1 MHLHAVYRGAGLARK
16 QGEHQDD
23 AAHVRRAA
31 AVKRAAL
38 PVALVAAA
46 ALGSGGAGAAAASVQ
61 VRVPADRVCTNTI
74 GGIKLGVRWSG
85 AGARRFGV
93 RLYDPRGKAVLTRH
107 GLATRAW
114 KRWAYRPTL
123 GGVYRTVYTLPGRTR
138 RYRTAS
144 LGCGG

>member
-1 MHLHAVYRGAGLARK
+1 M
-16 QGEHQDD
+16 
-23 AAHVRRAA
+23 
-31 AVKRAAL
+31 KRAAL
-38 PVALVAAA
+38 PVVLLAAA
-46 ALGSGGAGAAAASVQ
+46 ALGSAGADAAAASVQ
-61 VRVPADRVCTNTI
+61 VRIPVDRVCRNTI

-85 AGARRFGV
+85 TGPRRFGV
-93 RLYDPRGKAVLTRH
+93 RLYDPHGEVVLARH

-138 RYRTAS
+138 RFRTSA